1 MKKMTMRKMAG
12 FAMSAMLAVTV
23 LAGCGDSK
31 GQETTAGA
39 GTADISETTESIKND
54 SETAA
59 QENQAATTDDGK
71 VYKVGII
78 QHIDHPSLNQINN
91 KIQETLQPLVDAG
104 KVEIEYKNASG
115 DQTMLPTIINGMI
128 DDGCDILVPIAT
140 PTAQAAAAATS
151 DITIVFSAVSNP
163 VEAGLVESFDKTD
176 KNITGVSNSIAIED
190 IFELAAE
197 LTPDAKTFGFVY
209 NTSEINSVTG
219 IERAKAYCD
228 EHGLSYKEA
237 TITST
242 ADVQQAASSLVKDV
256 DAFFTPNDNTV
267 ASAMAAYLQVANDAG
282 KPIYCGADSM
292 VNDGGF
298 ATVGIDY
305 DVLGV
310 QTGEMVERIINGATV
325 AETPVEQIAEYAKMI
340 NVATAN
346 QLGIEIPEDKKET
359 FKLLGE

>member
-1 MKKMTMRKMAG
+1 MKRTTIKKVIGA
-12 FAMSAMLAVTV
+12 ALSAVMAVTM
-23 LAGCGDSK
+23 LAGCGSDASQTTNDTTQVT
-31 GQETTAGA
+31 QETIATVPNDDN
-39 GTADISETTESIKND
+39 GTEVKK
-54 SETAA
+54 
-59 QENQAATTDDGK
+59 DDK

-78 QHIDHPSLNQINN
+78 QHIDHPSLNQINA
-91 KIQETLQPLVDAG
+91 KIQETLQPLVDQCR
-104 KVEIEYKNASG
+104 VQIEYKNASG

-151 DITIVFSAVSNP
+151 DVTIVFSAVSNP

-219 IERAKAYCD
+219 IERAKKYCD
-228 EHGLSYKEA
+228 EHGIAYKEA
-237 TITST
+237 TVTGT
-242 ADVQQAASSLVKDV
+242 ADVQQAAASLVNDV

-310 QTGEMVERIINGATV
+310 QTGEMIERIVNGATV
-325 AETPVEQIAEYAKMI
+325 ADTPVEQIAQYAKMI
-340 NVATAN
+340 NVTTAK
-346 QLGIEIPEDKKET
+346 QLGIEIPQDKQEE
-359 FKLLGE
+359 FQLLGE

>member
-1 MKKMTMRKMAG
+1 MKRTTIKKVIGA
-12 FAMSAMLAVTV
+12 ALSAVMAVTM
-23 LAGCGDSK
+23 LAGCGSDASQTTNDTTQVT
-31 GQETTAGA
+31 QETTATVPNDDN
-39 GTADISETTESIKND
+39 GTEVKK
-54 SETAA
+54 
-59 QENQAATTDDGK
+59 DDK

-78 QHIDHPSLNQINN
+78 QHIDHPSLNQINA
-91 KIQETLQPLVDAG
+91 KIQETLQPLVDQG
-104 KVEIEYKNASG
+104 RVQIEYKNASG

-151 DITIVFSAVSNP
+151 DVTIVFSAVSNP

-197 LTPDAKTFGFVY
+197 LTPEAKTFGFVY

-219 IERAKAYCD
+219 IERAKKYCD
-228 EHGLSYKEA
+228 EHGISYKEA
-237 TITST
+237 TVTGT
-242 ADVQQAASSLVKDV
+242 ADVQQAAASLVNDV

-310 QTGEMVERIINGATV
+310 QTGEMIERIINGATV
-325 AETPVEQIAEYAKMI
+325 ADTPVEQIAQYAKMI
-340 NVATAN
+340 NVATAK
-346 QLGIEIPEDKKET
+346 QLGIEIPQDKQEE
-359 FKLLGE
+359 FQLLGE

>member
-1 MKKMTMRKMAG
+1 MKKTVMSKVMG
-12 FAMSAMLAVTV
+12 VAMSTIMAAAM
-23 LAGCGDSK
+23 LAGCGSASTTASE
-31 GQETTAGA
+31 ETTQTVQESTTSSQSDDN
-39 GTADISETTESIKND
+39 GTVVNK
-54 SETAA
+54 
-59 QENQAATTDDGK
+59 DDK

-78 QHIDHPSLNQINN
+78 QHIDHPSLNQINA
-91 KIQETLQPLVDAG
+91 KIQETLQPLVNEG

-151 DITIVFSAVSNP
+151 DVTIVFSAVSNP

-219 IERAKAYCD
+219 IERAKKYCD
-228 EHGLSYKEA
+228 EHGIAYKEA
-237 TITST
+237 TVTGT
-242 ADVQQAASSLVKDV
+242 ADVQQAAASLVNDV

-267 ASAMAAYLQVANDAG
+267 ASAMVAYLQVANDAG

-310 QTGEMVERIINGATV
+310 QTGEMIERIVNGATV
-325 AETPVEQIAEYAKMI
+325 ADTPVEQIAQYAKMI
-340 NVATAN
+340 NVATAK
-346 QLGIEIPEDKKET
+346 QLGIEIPQDKQEE
-359 FKLLGE
+359 FQLLGE

>member
-1 MKKMTMRKMAG
+1 MKKTVVKRVMGA
-12 FAMSAMLAVTV
+12 ALSAIMAVTM
-23 LAGCGDSK
+23 LAGCGSDA
-31 GQETTAGA
+31 GQTTNDTVQTTNDTVQTTQEVTTTVQNEDN
-39 GTADISETTESIKND
+39 GTEVNK
-54 SETAA
+54 
-59 QENQAATTDDGK
+59 DDK

-78 QHIDHPSLNQINN
+78 QHIDHPSLNQINA
-91 KIQETLQPLVDAG
+91 KIQETLQPLVNQG
-104 KVEIEYKNASG
+104 RVQIEYKNASG
-115 DQTMLPTIINGMI
+115 DQTMLPTIIKGMI

-140 PTAQAAAAATS
+140 PTAQAAAATS
-151 DITIVFSAVSNP
+151 DVTIVFSAVSNP

-197 LTPDAKTFGFVY
+197 LTPDARTFGFVY

-219 IERAKAYCD
+219 IERAKKYCD
-228 EHGLSYKEA
+228 EHGISYKEA
-237 TITST
+237 TVTGT
-242 ADVQQAASSLVKDV
+242 ADVQQAAASLVNDV

-310 QTGEMVERIINGATV
+310 QTGEMIERIVNGATV
-325 AETPVEQIAEYAKMI
+325 ADTPVEQIAQYAKMI
-340 NVATAN
+340 NVATAK
-346 QLGIEIPEDKKET
+346 QLGIEIPQDKQEE
-359 FKLLGE
+359 FQLLGE

>member
-1 MKKMTMRKMAG
+1 MKKTVVKRVMGVAL
-12 FAMSAMLAVTV
+12 SAIMAVTM
-23 LAGCGDSK
+23 LAGCGSDA
-31 GQETTAGA
+31 GQTTNDTVQTTQEVTTTVQNEDN
-39 GTADISETTESIKND
+39 GTEINK
-54 SETAA
+54 
-59 QENQAATTDDGK
+59 DDK

-78 QHIDHPSLNQINN
+78 QHIDHPSLNQINA
-91 KIQETLQPLVDAG
+91 KIQETLQPLVNQG
-104 KVEIEYKNASG
+104 RVQIEYKNASG
-115 DQTMLPTIINGMI
+115 DQAMLPTIIKGMI

-151 DITIVFSAVSNP
+151 DVTIVFSAVSNP

-197 LTPDAKTFGFVY
+197 LTPDARTFGFVY

-219 IERAKAYCD
+219 IERAKKYCD
-228 EHGLSYKEA
+228 EHGISYKEA
-237 TITST
+237 TVTGT
-242 ADVQQAASSLVKDV
+242 ADVQQAAASLVNDV

-282 KPIYCGADSM
+282 KPIYCGADSI
-292 VNDGGF
+292 NDGGF

-310 QTGEMVERIINGATV
+310 QTGEMIERIVNGATV
-325 AETPVEQIAEYAKMI
+325 ADTPVEQIAQYAKMI
-340 NVATAN
+340 NVATAK
-346 QLGIEIPEDKKET
+346 QLGIEIPQDKQEE
-359 FKLLGE
+359 F

>member
-1 MKKMTMRKMAG
+1 MKKKTIRKIAAL
-12 FAMSAMLAVTV
+12 AMSAIMAMTV
-23 LAGCGDSK
+23 LAGCGSQD
-31 GQETTAGA
+31 GQDTETVN
-39 GTADISETTESIKND
+39 ET
-54 SETAA
+54 
-59 QENQAATTDDGK
+59 TTDDGTRETAQTSENGTTVK
-71 VYKVGII
+71 KDGKMYKVGII
-78 QHIDHPSLNQINN
+78 QHIDHPSLNQINA
-91 KIQETLQPLVDAG
+91 KIQETLQPFVDEG
-104 KVEIEYKNASG
+104 KVEIVYKNASG
-115 DQTMLPTIINGMI
+115 DQTMLPAIIDGMI

-151 DITIVFSAVSNP
+151 DVTIVFSAVSNP
-163 VEAGLVESFDKTD
+163 VEAGLVEAFDQTD

-228 EHGLSYKEA
+228 EHGLAYKEA
-237 TITST
+237 TITGT
-242 ADVQQAASSLVKDV
+242 ADVQQAAASIVNEV

-305 DVLGV
+305 DVLGK

-325 AETPVEQIAEYAKMI
+325 AETPVEQIAEYARMI
-340 NVATAN
+340 NVKTAK
-346 QLGIEIPEDKKET
+346 QLGIEIPEDKKDS
-359 FKLLGE
+359 FKLIGE